1 MIETEEVCAPKATS
15 MEYAFHTKNDVVWR
29 CGSRCEHRADKS
41 TVSLDWPTPSGEQS
55 QRVLRVSGRK
65 QISIV
70 GIMLLFLS
78 PTWHDEVSTAGSY
91 CYGLGKYPPF

>member
-1 MIETEEVCAPKATS
+1 MALWLSVRTS
-15 MEYAFHTKNDVVWR
+15 
-29 CGSRCEHRADKS
+29 SLQEHGLS
-41 TVSLDWPTPSGEQS
+41 SLAYSSGKQS

-70 GIMLLFLS
+70 GIVLLFLS

-91 CYGLGKYPPF
+91 CYGLGKYPPYRSQTLLIGPFGTGSRAFRGT